1 MAEDFINDL
10 GQVLNISAS
19 RGKKAKHATND
30 ENSNTLN
37 MDDFLLLMVTQLQNQ
52 SIDNATDTSDMLN
65 QMVQVS
71 VIEAINNISN
81 LIGDSTTMTYAAS
94 LVGKNVVVGQY
105 IDNKLVEKE
114 GIVLLKNEN
123 DVLPLSGKDA
133 HISVFGKN
141 SVNIVYSGSGSASS
155 NSSTAQRTLYESLE
169 AAGISY
175 NETLKRPRTIR
186 PPRRIRWIRSSTLEG
201 RRGKEAGRL

>member
-10 GQVLNISAS
+10 GQVLNISAT

-37 MDDFLLLMVTQLQNQ
+37 MDDFLLLMVTQLKNQ

-114 GIVLLKNEN
+114 GIVKGTGTLNGQQVIFLEDDSCFYLTDIMAVGKLPADKENIKPEN
-123 DVLPLSGKDA
+123 DKTEEDKTEDDKDTEKDK
-133 HISVFGKN
+133 VDQ
-141 SVNIVYSGSGSASS
+141 V
-155 NSSTAQRTLYESLE
+155 
-169 AAGISY
+169 
-175 NETLKRPRTIR
+175 
-186 PPRRIRWIRSSTLEG
+186 
-201 RRGKEAGRL
+201 

>member
-1 MAEDFINDL
+1 
-10 GQVLNISAS
+10 
-19 RGKKAKHATND
+19 
-30 ENSNTLN
+30 

-114 GIVLLKNEN
+114 GIVKGTGTLNGQQVIFLEDDSCFYLTDIMAVGKLPADKENIKPEN
-123 DVLPLSGKDA
+123 DKTEEDKTEDDKDTEKDK
-133 HISVFGKN
+133 VDQ
-141 SVNIVYSGSGSASS
+141 V
-155 NSSTAQRTLYESLE
+155 
-169 AAGISY
+169 
-175 NETLKRPRTIR
+175 
-186 PPRRIRWIRSSTLEG
+186 
-201 RRGKEAGRL
+201 

>member
-10 GQVLNISAS
+10 GQVLNISAT

-37 MDDFLLLMVTQLQNQ
+37 MDDFLLLMVTQLKNQ

-105 IDNKLVEKE
+105 IDNNLVENE
-114 GIVLLKNEN
+114 GIVKGTGTLNGQQVIFLEDDSCFYLTDIMAVGKLPADKENIKPEN
-123 DVLPLSGKDA
+123 DKTEEDKTEDDKDTEKDK
-133 HISVFGKN
+133 VDQ
-141 SVNIVYSGSGSASS
+141 V
-155 NSSTAQRTLYESLE
+155 
-169 AAGISY
+169 
-175 NETLKRPRTIR
+175 
-186 PPRRIRWIRSSTLEG
+186 
-201 RRGKEAGRL
+201 

>member
-10 GQVLNISAS
+10 GQVLNISAT

-114 GIVLLKNEN
+114 GIVKGTGTLNGQQVIFLEDDSCFYLTDIMAVGKLPADKENIKPEN
-123 DVLPLSGKDA
+123 DKTEEDKTEDDKDTEKDK
-133 HISVFGKN
+133 V
-141 SVNIVYSGSGSASS
+141 VQV
-155 NSSTAQRTLYESLE
+155 
-169 AAGISY
+169 
-175 NETLKRPRTIR
+175 
-186 PPRRIRWIRSSTLEG
+186 
-201 RRGKEAGRL
+201 

>member
-10 GQVLNISAS
+10 GQVLNISAT

-114 GIVLLKNEN
+114 GIVKGTGTLNGQQVIFLEDDSCFYLTDIMAVGKLPADKENIKPEN
-123 DVLPLSGKDA
+123 DKTEEDKTEDDKDTEKDK
-133 HISVFGKN
+133 VDQ
-141 SVNIVYSGSGSASS
+141 V
-155 NSSTAQRTLYESLE
+155 
-169 AAGISY
+169 
-175 NETLKRPRTIR
+175 
-186 PPRRIRWIRSSTLEG
+186 
-201 RRGKEAGRL
+201 

>member
-10 GQVLNISAS
+10 GQLLNISAS
-19 RGKKAKHATND
+19 RGKKPKHATND
-30 ENSNTLN
+30 EKSNTLD

-71 VIEAINNISN
+71 VIEAINNIST

-114 GIVLLKNEN
+114 GIVKGTGTLNGQQVIFLEDDSCFYLTDIMALGKLPADKENIKPGGSTEEDKTEGDKNEEE
-123 DVLPLSGKDA
+123 DKDK
-133 HISVFGKN
+133 VEQ
-141 SVNIVYSGSGSASS
+141 
-155 NSSTAQRTLYESLE
+155 T
-169 AAGISY
+169 
-175 NETLKRPRTIR
+175 
-186 PPRRIRWIRSSTLEG
+186 
-201 RRGKEAGRL
+201 

>member
-94 LVGKNVVVGQY
+94 LVGKNV
-105 IDNKLVEKE
+105 LVEKE
-114 GIVLLKNEN
+114 GIVKGTGTLNGQQVIFLEDDSCFYLTDIMAVGKLPADKENIKPEN
-123 DVLPLSGKDA
+123 DKTEEDKTEDDKDTEKDK
-133 HISVFGKN
+133 VDQ
-141 SVNIVYSGSGSASS
+141 V
-155 NSSTAQRTLYESLE
+155 
-169 AAGISY
+169 
-175 NETLKRPRTIR
+175 
-186 PPRRIRWIRSSTLEG
+186 
-201 RRGKEAGRL
+201 